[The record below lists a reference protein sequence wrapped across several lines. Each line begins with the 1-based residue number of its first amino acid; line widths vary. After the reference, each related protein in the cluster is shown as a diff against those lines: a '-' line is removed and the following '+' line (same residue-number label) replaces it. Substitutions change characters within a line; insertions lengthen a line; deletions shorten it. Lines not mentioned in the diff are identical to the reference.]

1 MLLTYRA
8 EIFVHIEQSEPVKAE
23 TENFVHKSL
32 FEIAFVQVLGGW
44 AVLKERLPRLP
55 GQWCCFLCDSF
66 SFIQTGIKNRLEYR
80 CILNRAFV
88 YVYISKI
95 FY

>member
-8 EIFVHIEQSEPVKAE
+8 EIFVHIEQSKPVKAE

-44 AVLKERLPRLP
+44 AVLEECLPRRRGSGVAL
-55 GQWCCFLCDSF
+55 DVIV
-66 SFIQTGIKNRLEYR
+66 FIYSVGN
-80 CILNRAFV
+80 
-88 YVYISKI
+88 
-95 FY
+95 